1 MMECELYYYYACLYV
16 CSPSHLLAVFD
27 SVPIFGI
34 RSWFQASQA
43 ENVNGCLLFDTKILL
58 DWNEAILTV
67 HLVIYF
73 AA

>member
-1 MMECELYYYYACLYV
+1 MLV
-16 CSPSHLLAVFD
+16 CTSQSIFD
-27 SVPIFGI
+27 STDFRYPLL
-34 RSWFQASQA
+34 RLAQA